1 MKLINH
7 IDTIRLS
14 KNMSVED
21 VALESDIKP
30 STLFK
35 IRSQQSVPSILTALS
50 IAKTLNTPIEKV
62 FEVVE

>member
-7 IDTIRLS
+7 IDALRLS
-14 KNMSVED
+14 KNMSLED
-21 VALESDIKP
+21 VALESNIKP
-30 STLFK
+30 STLSK

-62 FEVVE
+62 FEVIE